1 MNVFLEFFVGL
12 TSQTLAE
19 NSAERT
25 RFAYYFFQ
33 KMRLLLDE
41 KMLQVQSNRAGG
53 GEENRFFWVTTPNY
67 HIEEPSF

>member
-1 MNVFLEFFVGL
+1 MFFLEFFDGL
-12 TSQTLAE
+12 TSQNFAE

-53 GEENRFFWVTTPNY
+53 EEMNRSFWVTTPNY
-67 HIEEPSF
+67 HIEESAF

>member
-1 MNVFLEFFVGL
+1 MNVFLEFFDWP
-12 TSQTLAE
+12 TSQNFAE

-25 RFAYYFFQ
+25 CFAYYFFQ

-53 GEENRFFWVTTPNY
+53 GEENRSFWVTTPNY
-67 HIEEPSF
+67 HIEESAF